1 VKERSE
7 AGDWSEKVGII
18 AKDKFTQ
25 YGWSYAMSCTSVNSI
40 INMHHLKL
48 GRLWIVNVHR
58 GLILLTSP

>member
-25 YGWSYAMSCTSVNSI
+25 YGWSYAMSCTSMNSI
-40 INMHHLKL
+40 INIHHLKL
-48 GRLWIVNVHR
+48 GRL
-58 GLILLTSP
+58 